1 MSKIFAI
8 LISTTMAF
16 LLFTSPNS
24 ILEAMIAG
32 SEKAVELCIVLLA
45 VYAVWLSVLELV
57 SATKLDK
64 KLAKLLSPFSQKL
77 FGKQNTEVEEQI
89 AINLSSNMLGM
100 GNASTPSGIKAME
113 GLDKKTGKITKAMAM
128 LMIINT
134 TAIQI
139 IPTTIIGL
147 RTSFNSNDPTGI
159 FFPTLIATSAST
171 LVGILLVML
180 IEKIKAKKGKKL
192 WAIT

>member
-1 MSKIFAI
+1 MNKIFAC
-8 LISTTMAF
+8 LMSATMAF
-16 LLFTSPNS
+16 LLFTNPNS
-24 ILEAMIAG
+24 VLKAMIAG
-32 SEKAVELCIVLLA
+32 SEKAVDLCIILLA

-57 SATKLDK
+57 SATKLDI
-64 KLAKLLSPFSQKL
+64 KLAKLLSPLSQKL
-77 FGKQNTEVEEQI
+77 FGRQNEEVEKQI

-100 GNASTPSGIKAME
+100 SNASTPSGIKAME

-147 RTSFNSNDPTGI
+147 RTSFNSSAPTSI
-159 FFPTLIATSAST
+159 FFTTLIATSAST
-171 LVGILLVML
+171 LVGILLVLL
-180 IEKIKAKKGKKL
+180 IEKLKTKKGTKKL
-192 WAIT
+192 